1 MKETQ
6 EQVFPCNFSDAKLS
20 SRLFIWTLSI
30 VYAVAI
36 LSASHNIAI
45 LLILGISVLLLPV
58 IWEIMLYYIRTKS
71 YILLT
76 PDNEI
81 ALKVWSRRIKSY
93 PIDHI
98 ERICVV
104 DFDSDITDK
113 LMKDYAFPV
122 SFGRGGDDLIPDKG
136 VLIFFQRRYIKSVR
150 PVFFNPSDPELLAD
164 ALKNR
169 LKNSNNLHS
178 HKS

>member
-36 LSASHNIAI
+36 LSASHNITI

-58 IWEIMLYYIRTKS
+58 IWEIMLYYIRTQS

-81 ALKVWSRRIKSY
+81 ALKVWSRRINSY

-122 SFGRGGDDLIPDKG
+122 SLGRGGDDLIPDKG